1 MLKLI
6 KPEGRNF
13 FTKSNYVAES
23 IRTAILVGHIK
34 AGERIKEQEL
44 KDLLNVSSSPIR
56 EALIHLEAEGL
67 LTRVPHAGARVTE
80 MDVKDAKE
88 LYLIQSLLQDSA
100 VQICTP
106 KLLEMDIRE
115 AENLN
120 KEMGRILQ
128 LEDRVDELRVL
139 NYKFHMVVCGI
150 NVYPWLTR
158 VISSLW
164 IRFQRTI
171 WDDPKV
177 AKSIVLQHKKILGAI
192 KKRDGVVAGKLM
204 KKHTE
209 ESLRTLLE
217 KTF

>member
-6 KPEGRNF
+6 KPEGSNF

-23 IRTAILVGHIK
+23 LRTAILVGHIK
-34 AGERIKEQEL
+34 PGERIKEQEL
-44 KDLLNVSSSPIR
+44 TNLLNVSSSPVR

-67 LTRVPHAGARVTE
+67 LTRIPHAGARVTE
-80 MDVKDAKE
+80 TDVRDARE

-106 KLLEMDIRE
+106 KLLEADIHE
-115 AENLN
+115 AEHLN

-128 LEDRVDELRVL
+128 LEGKVDELRVL
-139 NYKFHMVVCGI
+139 NYKFHMIVCGI

-177 AKSIVLQHKKILGAI
+177 AKSIVLQHKKILEAI
-192 KKRDGVVAGKLM
+192 KVRDSVLAGSLM
-204 KKHTE
+204 RKHTE
-209 ESLRTLLE
+209 ESLKALLE
-217 KTF
+217 KSS